1 MGGFLQAVV
10 FGYGG
15 IRVKTESLLFEQPR
29 LISNNSKLVFK
40 HLNYVGTAF
49 DYTIESETVE
59 LNVHSTGTIKLQV
72 DASGTTFDLVPG

>member
-15 IRVKTESLLFEQPR
+15 IRIKTESLFFEQPR
-29 LISNNSKLVFK
+29 LITNTSKLVLK
-40 HLNYVGTAF
+40 HLNYLGTAF
-49 DYTIESETVE
+49 DYTIESGTVE
-59 LNVHSTGTIKLQV
+59 LIVHSTGTIKLQV